1 MVHPACPAAFGAPV
15 GAGMTGTLS
24 TSFPSTFAQAAFPRD
39 ITLREWLLDA
49 GSWTGPAGILP
60 SLVDTLTL
68 SAAVMVTAVLLAV
81 PSAAVLAHLGR
92 AKVLSAWLVNV
103 GRAVP
108 TFALAALL
116 VPISLRAGYGFEP
129 WPIFI
134 ALTLMALPPIY
145 LGTYTAVTG
154 VDRAAVDAARA
165 VGLRPRDVLLRVELP
180 LASNVIFTGV
190 RVAAVQVVATEPIRA
205 FLGGDG
211 LGRYVRDGLGQ
222 RNDTLLLGGAALV
235 AVLAGTVGLLL
246 SRLQRLL
253 EPDGVQRL
261 RPSSGIVGRAATHDG
276 LDISDPDARADASE
290 PDGAPN
296 GVMTLTDDERERR

>member
-1 MVHPACPAAFGAPV
+1 MGCPTQRQGSGRG
-15 GAGMTGTLS
+15 GAGMMPMTTVL
-24 TSFPSTFAQAAFPRD
+24 AQAALPRD
-39 ITLREWLLDA
+39 ITLRGWLLDA
-49 GSWTGPAGILP
+49 SSWTGPTGILP
-60 SLVDTLTL
+60 SLVDTLL
-68 SAAVMVTAVLLAV
+68 LCGAVVVTAVLLAV

-92 AKVLSAWLVNV
+92 ARLASAWFVNI

-116 VPISLRAGYGFEP
+116 VPISLRSGLGFEP

-145 LGTYTAVTG
+145 LGTYTAVEG

-165 VGLRPRDVLLRVELP
+165 VGLRHRDVLLRVELP

-235 AVLAGTVGLLL
+235 AALAGTVGLLL
-246 SRLQRLL
+246 TWLQRSL
-253 EPDGVQRL
+253 ETVGVRRL
-261 RPSSGIVGRAATHDG
+261 RPSATASEVRSGARAEVRTGRMDPTIPRTAPNLAVPAVPDPDEHDG
-276 LDISDPDARADASE
+276 AR
-290 PDGAPN
+290 
-296 GVMTLTDDERERR
+296 

>member
-1 MVHPACPAAFGAPV
+1 MSAAA
-15 GAGMTGTLS
+15 ASLS
-24 TSFPSTFAQAAFPRD
+24 LAQAALPRD

-49 GSWTGPAGILP
+49 SAWTGPAGILP
-60 SLVDTLTL
+60 SLADTLVL
-68 SAAVMVTAVLLAV
+68 CAAVVGTAILLAV

-92 AKVLSAWLVNV
+92 ARLVSAWLVNI

-116 VPISLRAGYGFEP
+116 VPVSLRAGYGFEP

-134 ALTLMALPPIY
+134 ALTLMALPPMY
-145 LGTYTAVTG
+145 LGTYAAVSG

-165 VGLRPRDVLLRVELP
+165 MGLRPSEVLLRVELP
-180 LASNVIFTGV
+180 LALNVILTGV

-222 RNDTLLLGGAALV
+222 RNTTLLVGGAALV
-235 AVLAGTVGLLL
+235 ALLAGSVAIALTA
-246 SRLQRLL
+246 LQRLL
-253 EPDGVQRL
+253 EPAGVRRL
-261 RPSSGIVGRAATHDG
+261 RASSGHRAGLPAVG
-276 LDISDPDARADASE
+276 E
-290 PDGAPN
+290 GAP
-296 GVMTLTDDERERR
+296 GITRSVA